1 MTQEPVIR
9 VMIVDDHAML
19 RKGLRLFLKGFAD
32 LELAG
37 EADCGQ
43 GAVELC
49 RQLRPDVVL
58 MDMLMPDMD
67 GVSATRLIRGQRP
80 QTQVLALTSFHDPEL
95 VERAIQAG
103 AIGYLLK
110 NVSAPELAHA
120 IREAHAGRSTLAPE
134 AAQVLV
140 QATRQR
146 ASQPDYGLTERE
158 AEVLALLVEGLSNAD
173 IAARLV
179 ISLATAK
186 YHVRS
191 ILTKMGVS
199 SRTEAV
205 ALALQ
210 RNPNR

>member
-1 MTQEPVIR
+1 
-9 VMIVDDHAML
+9 MIVDDHAML
-19 RKGLRLFLKGFAD
+19 RKGLRLFLKGFDD
-32 LELAG
+32 LKLAG
-37 EADCGQ
+37 EADGGEQ
-43 GAVELC
+43 AVRLC
-49 RQLRPDVVL
+49 SQIQPDVIL
-58 MDMLMPDMD
+58 MDMLMPGLD
-67 GVSATRLIRGQRP
+67 GVEATRLIRGQYP
-80 QTQVLALTSFHDPEL
+80 HVQVIAVTSFHNPEL
-95 VERAIQAG
+95 VEKAIQAG

-110 NVSAPELAHA
+110 NVSAAELARA

-158 AEVLALLVEGLSNAD
+158 TEVLTLLVEGLSNAD
-173 IAARLV
+173 IADRLV

-186 YHVRS
+186 YHVRN
-191 ILTKMGVS
+191 ILAKLGAS

-210 RNPNR
+210 KNLVRQTRRDPA

>member
-1 MTQEPVIR
+1 MTQEPAIR

-19 RKGLRLFLKGFAD
+19 RKGLRLFLKGFTD

-37 EADCGQ
+37 EAGCGQ
-43 GAVELC
+43 EAIDLC

-67 GVSATRLIRGQRP
+67 GASATRLIREQRP
-80 QTQVLALTSFHDPEL
+80 KTQVIALTSFHDPEL

-110 NVSAPELAHA
+110 NISASDLAHA

-146 ASQPDYGLTERE
+146 ADRPDYGLTERE
-158 AEVLALLVEGLSNAD
+158 AEVLALLAEGLSNAD
-173 IAARLV
+173 IAACLV
-179 ISLATAK
+179 VSLATVK
-186 YHVRS
+186 YHVRN
-191 ILTKMGVS
+191 ILAKMGVS

-205 ALALQ
+205 ALTLQ
-210 RNPNR
+210 PNPKR

>member
-1 MTQEPVIR
+1 MTEELAIR

-19 RKGLRLFLKGFAD
+19 RKGLRFFLKGFAD

-43 GAVELC
+43 EAVELC

-67 GVSATRLIRGQRP
+67 GASATRLIREQCP
-80 QTQVLALTSFHDPEL
+80 QTQVIALSSFHDPEL
-95 VERAIQAG
+95 VEKAIQAG

-110 NVSAPELAHA
+110 NISASDLAHA
-120 IREAHAGRSTLAPE
+120 IREAHAGRSILAPE

-140 QATRQR
+140 QVTRQR

-158 AEVLALLVEGLSNAD
+158 AEVLALMAEGLSNAD

-179 ISLATAK
+179 VSLATAK
-186 YHVRS
+186 YHVRN
-191 ILTKMGVS
+191 ILAKMGVS

-205 ALALQ
+205 ALTLQ
-210 RNPNR
+210 PNPKR

>member
-1 MTQEPVIR
+1 MAQETPIR

-19 RKGLRLFLKGFAD
+19 RKGLRLFLKGFDD
-32 LELAG
+32 LMLAG
-37 EADCGQ
+37 EADGGEQ
-43 GAVELC
+43 AVRLC
-49 RQLRPDVVL
+49 PQIRPDVVL
-58 MDMLMPDMD
+58 MDMLMPGLD
-67 GVSATRLIRGQRP
+67 GVEATRLIRDRCP
-80 QTQVLALTSFHDPEL
+80 QVQVIALTSFHNPEL
-95 VERAIQAG
+95 VEKAIQAG

-110 NVSAPELAHA
+110 NVSATELARA

-146 ASQPDYGLTERE
+146 AGRPDYGLTERE

-186 YHVRS
+186 YHVRN
-191 ILTKMGVS
+191 ILAKLGVS

-205 ALALQ
+205 TLALQ
-210 RNPNR
+210 QKLVR